1 MRFCYRSHL
10 VVAFTIAST
19 CSAFAQPGPVGS
31 VTIQVHNTF
40 GSSVGNSLQ
49 QCTGCSYTPSPPT
62 FVSNNTTS
70 SPFTASAVS
79 GGYNFTA
86 TTRYSALKSG
96 QEYECQF
103 HVPNLVGNN
112 GSCAGMV
119 PTPSA
124 TATNGV
130 YPSPHC
136 GYLIESQSS
145 CNYTV
150 TFTMA
155 P

>member
-86 TTRYSALKSG
+86 TTRYSALKSSSRHLIWLG
-96 QEYECQF
+96 TTVRVQVWSPPQAR
-103 HVPNLVGNN
+103 PR
-112 GSCAGMV
+112 
-119 PTPSA
+119 PTASIRRRIVA
-124 TATNGV
+124 I
-130 YPSPHC
+130 S
-136 GYLIESQSS
+136 
-145 CNYTV
+145 
-150 TFTMA
+150 
-155 P
+155 